1 MKVWA
6 SRIFEALL
14 TLWLLATLCFF
25 LLRSAPGGPFDNEK
39 TAPPEVQAALNEQY
53 RLDQPL
59 FSQYVA
65 WLKDV
70 VHGDLG
76 PSFQYADYRVTELIA
91 GSFPI
96 TLINGSAALLLSL
109 LIGIPLGVWAALR
122 SGSSLD
128 RVLMFTA
135 GLGLSIPKFV
145 IAPVLILI
153 FAVTLKWLPAGGWN
167 NDWQSALLPII
178 ALSLPNLAYCARLTR
193 ASLLEV
199 LSADYLRAAKGRGF
213 SGARLLFRHALKPA
227 LLPVVA
233 WLSPALINVVSGSAV
248 VEQVFGIPGIGRYF
262 VQGAL
267 NRDYTLVLGVV
278 LCIGTAIVIINAL
291 VDALR
296 TWMDP
301 RLRDS

>member
-1 MKVWA
+1 MKAWA
-6 SRIFEALL
+6 FRILEAAL

-59 FSQYVA
+59 FWQYTA
-65 WLKDV
+65 WLNDV
-70 VHGDLG
+70 AHGDLG
-76 PSFQYADYRVTELIA
+76 PSFQYTDYRVTELIA
-91 GSFPI
+91 SSFPI

-122 SGSSLD
+122 SGSLLD

-145 IAPVLILI
+145 IAPILILI

-296 TWMDP
+296 VRMDP
-301 RLRDS
+301 RLQDS